1 MGCIDSCLHCLSLVP
16 WATLIALVICWA
28 GTALFCGAQHAA
40 IANMKI
46 IFDELSLEWTYVEKT
61 AQSLQY
67 SIYGIAGF
75 IFLLTVLLFVDG
87 LLSTRA
93 VKHDYDSGCKPTCCG
108 IAYGVIMTV
117 FTYLTGIGWIL
128 ITCASTLP
136 VYFYFV
142 TRQQCDAINNLEDD
156 STADNFCIYLDQTG
170 IVEPGTNKQICGEEL
185 TAFCS
190 NETVNLTQQLF
201 LIGLIGAASAL
212 LSIKHFLMSLSSNY
226 AYSKMQRKLAVYE
239 DAKFREEMELN
250 DIINTARSNERLT
263 YKY

>member
-40 IANMKI
+40 ISNMKI
-46 IFDELSLEWTYVEKT
+46 IFNDMSLDWTYFEKL

-75 IFLLTVLLFVDG
+75 IFLLTILLFVDG

-108 IAYGVIMTV
+108 ITYGVIMTV

-136 VYFYFV
+136 VYFFFV
-142 TRQQCDAINNLEDD
+142 AKQQCDAINSLEDE
-156 STADNFCIYLDQTG
+156 STADNYCIYLDQTG
-170 IVEPGTNKQICGEEL
+170 IVEPGTNKQICGEDL
-185 TAFCS
+185 SAFCS
-190 NETVNLTQQLF
+190 NETVNLTQQLS